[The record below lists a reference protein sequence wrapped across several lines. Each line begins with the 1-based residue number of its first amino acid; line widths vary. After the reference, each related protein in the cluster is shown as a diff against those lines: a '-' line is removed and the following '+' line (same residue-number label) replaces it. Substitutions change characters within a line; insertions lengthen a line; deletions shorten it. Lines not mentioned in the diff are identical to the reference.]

1 MANTLN
7 VTVSET
13 KGSYEGVVS
22 IPGLRNTKLVRKDGT
37 TLFPTTSALKTTA
50 RGLATRLGLTVEY
63 TAKKA
68 AKKSIKSKTSKC
80 CGGSTPCCSQTPT
93 TPVATA

>member
-7 VTVSET
+7 VTVKET
-13 KGSYEGVVS
+13 NGNYEGTVS
-22 IPGLRNTKLVRKDGT
+22 ISGLRNTKLVRKDGS

-63 TAKKA
+63 TAKA
-68 AKKSIKSKTSKC
+68 AKKSIKNKTTK
-80 CGGSTPCCSQTPT
+80 PCCSSTGTCCSQPT
-93 TPVATA
+93 STTTN